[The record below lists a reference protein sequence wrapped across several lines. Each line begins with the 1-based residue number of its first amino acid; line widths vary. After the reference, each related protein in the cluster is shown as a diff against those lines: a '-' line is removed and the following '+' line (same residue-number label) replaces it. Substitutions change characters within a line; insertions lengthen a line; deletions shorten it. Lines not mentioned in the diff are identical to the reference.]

1 MYEIIKHKFFKDE
14 SEHFLEIDG
23 KKYVIYFKFDLE
35 ETYSD
40 HFNPGSFHGHYQK
53 FSGMQPVDVEFLEIG
68 LNENGYQKLE
78 EINLKD
84 FDKIVEELEEYI
96 LENYDY
102 D

>member
-1 MYEIIKHKFFKDE
+1 MYEIIKHKFFKNE

-23 KKYVIYFKFDLE
+23 KNYVIYFKFDLE
-35 ETYSD
+35 GTYSD
-40 HFNPGSFHGHYQK
+40 HFNPGSLHGHYQK

-84 FDKIVEELEEYI
+84 FDKIVEELEQYI

>member
-1 MYEIIKHKFFKDE
+1 MYKILKHKFFKNE

-23 KKYVIYFKFDLE
+23 KNYVIYFKFDLE

-78 EINLKD
+78 KINLKD

-96 LENYDY
+96 LENYD
-102 D
+102 